1 MLKSEPSVIG
11 LYPEPS
17 PSFTRTRDQH
27 SIPKHQ
33 ACTDISLDGNSKSD
47 HNKRL
52 AQMKWVTG

>member
-1 MLKSEPSVIG
+1 MSEPSVIG

-17 PSFTRTRDQH
+17 PSFTQTRDQH

-47 HNKRL
+47 DNKRL
-52 AQMKWVTG
+52 TEMKWVTG